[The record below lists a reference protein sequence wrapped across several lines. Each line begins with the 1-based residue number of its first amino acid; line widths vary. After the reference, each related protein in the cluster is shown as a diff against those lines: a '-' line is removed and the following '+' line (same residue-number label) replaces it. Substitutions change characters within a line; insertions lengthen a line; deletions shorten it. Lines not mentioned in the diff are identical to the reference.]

1 MRNDDMA
8 RKGIL
13 QAIIV
18 PGLLLFMQVGVPEH
32 LGVAGV
38 AQASV
43 SVNISIN
50 SFYDDLAD
58 DGDWIW
64 YRGRYVWVP
73 EAAPRWRPY
82 LYGHWVYTRRHGWYW
97 VSDEPFGW
105 AVYHYGRWAFDPVF
119 GWYWVPGRRWAPA
132 WVAWSHTDDDIGWAP
147 LPPEY
152 DDDEVHIS
160 ISINSI
166 PVDYWN
172 VVPVTVFASTDVDR
186 YVVRDHD
193 YIHRVITRDEP
204 QTVVIQNNTVINNFM
219 DVDVLE
225 RRTKRDIAI
234 YEVQPTDR
242 PEAAGKREQ
251 NTIAVFNPEVNEEP
265 TAKPRRLKRTED
277 VIKKKKA
284 LRDQQK
290 VFEETGEPALTTDGD
305 AVSPDDE
312 NRRAKIRKKLQA
324 QPDTQA
330 GEERKRKKEAVGE
343 LQPGEQSVQERTS
356 KKKRKRL
363 LQDQEV
369 SSAPT
374 DEPVKKRKKKSAVEL
389 EGASSGQQPVEEPA
403 KKRKKQA
410 VEKSQQIIEGEDQT
424 ARKKKRGAQARQ
436 GEEQAA
442 QQEDSKKQARKK
454 SKKKPCDPQIEEC
467 HAAD

>member
-1 MRNDDMA
+1 M
-8 RKGIL
+8 L
-13 QAIIV
+13 
-18 PGLLLFMQVGVPEH
+18 VGVPEY
-32 LGVAGV
+32 LGVAST
-38 AQASV
+38 AQAGV

-160 ISINSI
+160 LSINSL

-186 YVVRDHD
+186 YVVRDRD
-193 YIHRVITRDEP
+193 YIHRVVTRQEP
-204 QTVVIQNNTVINNFM
+204 ETVVIQNNTVINNFM

-225 RRTKRDIAI
+225 RRTKRKIAV
-234 YEVQPTDR
+234 YEEQSADR

-251 NTIAVFNPEVNEEP
+251 NTIAVFNPEVNDEP
-265 TAKPRRLKRTED
+265 AAKPRRLKRTEEI
-277 VIKKKKA
+277 VNKKKA
-284 LRDQQK
+284 LREQQK
-290 VFEETGEPALTTDGD
+290 IFEETGAEPSNAT
-305 AVSPDDE
+305 SPDE
-312 NRRAKIRKKLQA
+312 NRRAKIRKKLQG
-324 QPDTQA
+324 QPDIQA
-330 GEERKRKKEAVGE
+330 DEEKKRKKEAVGE
-343 LQPGEQSVQERTS
+343 LQPEEQSVQERAS

-363 LQDQEV
+363 LEDQEL
-369 SSAPT
+369 SSAPA
-374 DEPVKKRKKKSAVEL
+374 DEPVKKRKKKSAVEP
-389 EGASSGQQPVEEPA
+389 EAASYDQQPAEEPV
-403 KKRKKQA
+403 KKRKKNAGQ
-410 VEKSQQIIEGEDQT
+410 KSQQASEGEDQS
-424 ARKKKRGAQARQ
+424 ARKKKKGARARQ
-436 GEEQAA
+436 EEEQAT
-442 QQEDSKKQARKK
+442 QDEDSKKLARKK
-454 SKKKPCDPQIEEC
+454 NKKQPCDPQSEEC
-467 HAAD
+467 PAAD